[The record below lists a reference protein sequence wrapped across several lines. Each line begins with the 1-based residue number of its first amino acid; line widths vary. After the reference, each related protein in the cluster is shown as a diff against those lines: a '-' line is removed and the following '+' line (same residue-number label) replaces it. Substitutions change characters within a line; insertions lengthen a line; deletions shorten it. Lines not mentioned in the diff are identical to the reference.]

1 MIGSQ
6 QTFLCGRPGIQVLGI
21 IFNHWRNMGRARVTV
36 LIEKLRPDVLY
47 VVINRADQN
56 VRCFFRIKD
65 TVRLESETA
74 LS

>member
-1 MIGSQ
+1 
-6 QTFLCGRPGIQVLGI
+6 
-21 IFNHWRNMGRARVTV
+21 MGRARVTV